1 MPGAFVLPL
10 RTFSHGRNYADLEFV
25 VYTYLF
31 LKREKQTFRVV
42 CTPDQKFRILTV
54 LQETL
59 FGPSFEDLILAFAGG
74 EPAEARGGHAVAEG
88 RRAAAVR
95 RLARHEGLSA
105 AMRELVR
112 GGASSE
118 EAAERLSE
126 GIGRVLAE
134 GRGAESDG
142 TDSLA
147 AEMARAYV
155 SAWLMRAEMEHFSP
169 SPSRDATAFVRRVME
184 FETFDSEGRACLPP
198 RGGVGPPLII
208 QQTQPCRFDVSAG
221 DRFLTTIDM
230 GRDILPER
238 VEPAARPWMDRPE
251 FGVTML
257 GVGTG
262 FSTDRRTTC
271 LIVWSEG
278 KAIAVDLMAG
288 FTAYFHEAGFSSRDV
303 SHVCLSHVHSDH
315 DGGIL
320 EKLLQGEKVTLLSS
334 RPIFESWLRKAE
346 ALTCLRRTN
355 IREFVRF
362 VELRPGRATLIPGF
376 ARTWVE
382 FDYSFHSIPAGRF
395 VFRYLGRD
403 GRVRSAAWSGDTLFD
418 PALYDRLRA
427 EGRMTAA
434 RRDSLKGFLWDADVV
449 VHDAGGEPLHTS
461 PSNLALQPPDVQR
474 RIVMTHVD
482 RPGAP
487 AGLMRYAREGET
499 IAILPPRSASR
510 SADGKLL
517 SEEDLAVLRAS
528 GAFDRLSPD
537 EFDDLVASGRV
548 ESHPK
553 SSVLI
558 REGEEGNTFYVLL
571 SGLVRI
577 ARDGRTLAEYE
588 PGAFFGELA
597 LINED
602 RRRRASVIAE
612 TDARV
617 FCLDRTAYHRYDISS
632 VARESLYELANFFA
646 AHNSPAMLTLLSRGA
661 FEEYH
666 RGEDIVRA
674 GESSTDIYIL
684 LSGVVDVLDGSGARL
699 ARIGRVEVL
708 GEIAALKNVPRTAT
722 IRVVSEKAASIR
734 LDRDRFRAIGDQFPS
749 FYATVLT
756 KMQKRLDA
764 LQGRCKNNC
773 GSR

>member
-1 MPGAFVLPL
+1 A
-10 RTFSHGRNYADLEFV
+10 A
-25 VYTYLF
+25 
-31 LKREKQTFRVV
+31 
-42 CTPDQKFRILTV
+42 C
-54 LQETL
+54 
-59 FGPSFEDLILAFAGG
+59 LAG
-74 EPAEARGGHAVAEG
+74 
-88 RRAAAVR
+88 
-95 RLARHEGLSA
+95 HEGLSA
-105 AMRELVR
+105 AVRGLVR
-112 GGASSE
+112 GGASDGE
-118 EAAERLSE
+118 VAERLE
-126 GIGRVLAE
+126 GDIARIMAEAGGRAGDVNGEAMYGADGRVPEL
-134 GRGAESDG
+134 
-142 TDSLA
+142 
-147 AEMARAYV
+147 ARAYV
-155 SAWLMRAEMEHFSP
+155 SAWLMKAEMEHFAP
-169 SPSRDATAFVRRVME
+169 SPSRDATTFVRRVME
-184 FETFDSEGRACLPP
+184 FETFDPEGRACLPA
-198 RGGVGPPLII
+198 RGGAGPQLII
-208 QQTQPCRFDVSAG
+208 HQTQPCRFDVYAG
-221 DRFLTTIDM
+221 ERFLAAVDM
-230 GRDILPER
+230 RRDVMPDRI
-238 VEPAARPWMDRPE
+238 EPAARPWMDRPE

-303 SHVCLSHVHSDH
+303 SHICLSHVHSDH

-320 EKLLQGEKVTLLSS
+320 EKILQGEKVTLLSS

-362 VELRPGRATLIPGF
+362 VELRPGRATMIPGF
-376 ARTWVE
+376 VRTWVE

-418 PALYDRLRA
+418 PALYDRLHS

-449 VHDAGGEPLHTS
+449 IHDAGGEPLHTS
-461 PSNLALQPPDVQR
+461 PSNLALLPPDVQR

-499 IAILPPRSASR
+499 IAILPPRSVGR
-510 SADGKLL
+510 SANGRLL
-517 SEEDLAVLRAS
+517 SEEDIAILRAS
-528 GAFDRLSPD
+528 GVFDRLSPE
-537 EFDDLVASGRV
+537 EFDDLVESGRV
-548 ESHPK
+548 ETHPK
-553 SSVLI
+553 SSFLI

-577 ARDGRTLAEYE
+577 TKEGRTLAEYE

-602 RRRRASVIAE
+602 RRRRASVVAV
-612 TDARV
+612 TDVRV
-617 FCLDRTAYHRYDISS
+617 FCLDRAVYHRYDISS

-646 AHNSPAMLTLLSRGA
+646 SQNSPAMLTLLSRGA

-708 GEIAALKNVPRTAT
+708 GEIAALRNVPRTAT
-722 IRVVSEKAASIR
+722 IRVVSDKATAIR

-749 FYATVLT
+749 FYATVLA

-764 LQGRCKNNC
+764 MRDRGKK
-773 GSR
+773 